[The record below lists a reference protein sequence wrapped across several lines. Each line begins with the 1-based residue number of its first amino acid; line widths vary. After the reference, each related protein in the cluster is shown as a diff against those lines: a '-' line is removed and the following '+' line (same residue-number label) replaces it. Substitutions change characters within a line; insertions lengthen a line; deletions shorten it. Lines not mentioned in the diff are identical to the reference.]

1 MKSTGRILVL
11 EDEERWREIFG
22 SALRTADYQV
32 DIASSVAEARD
43 FLNHNF
49 YHLAVIDVSMVFGD
63 GSNREGLDF
72 VGELERTEHGE
83 GLKVILISA
92 YMEKTRVREAFKKF
106 KVADFQD
113 KYDFDEANFLTDVRK
128 VVEDSI
134 NLNLEVQWE
143 SRGQR
148 DQVVL
153 NLEVE
158 GERVKRDTPLQ
169 ARVADELE
177 DLLCRL
183 FPEAQSLLVR
193 PLTAG
198 LSGSAVLR
206 ATPFLNEGAA
216 TPVVVKFGAVKRI
229 KREYENFKKYAE
241 PFIRARSTN
250 IIKLNQTTHLAGITY
265 SLLGSRGDDI
275 KSFREFYPRHDLAQ
289 IQETLTRLFSETCAA
304 WYANHSPLR
313 LCNLTNEYCQKLE
326 LTEEKLQIAFS
337 QLKGVQ
343 GKGQLYFDSIKGRGF
358 TNPLIASADREFQRS
373 TYVCYTHGDL
383 NSDNIL
389 VDESNEAWLIDFEY
403 TGPGH
408 ILRDIA
414 EMDLVVRAEL
424 LGAEEASLSERLEL
438 EEALFKA
445 RSFKDLESLRDSFDT
460 QNPALA
466 KAYAT
471 VLHLRTIAADMVSK
485 NPSAD
490 FEEYYIGLFYY
501 SLNALRFLSWR
512 AVARQHCLL
521 SACLIADKLGL

>member
-1 MKSTGRILVL
+1 MKATGRILIL
-11 EDEERWREIFG
+11 DDEERWRDIFG
-22 SALRTADYQV
+22 SALRMADYEV
-32 DIASSVAEARD
+32 DVASSVAEARD

-49 YHLAVIDVSMVFGD
+49 YHLAIIDVSMVFGD

-113 KYDFDEANFLTDVRK
+113 KLEFNEGDFLADVRK
-128 VVEDSI
+128 TLEESV
-134 NLNLEVQWE
+134 NLDLEVQWE

-153 NLEVE
+153 NMEID

-169 ARVADELE
+169 ARIVDELE

-183 FPEAQSLLVR
+183 FPDAQSLLVK

-206 ATPFLNEGAA
+206 ATPFLKDGAA
-216 TPVVVKFGAVKRI
+216 EPVVVKFGALKRI

-265 SLLGSRGDDI
+265 NLLGSRKHDI
-275 KSFREFYPRHDLAQ
+275 KSFRDFYPRHDLAQ
-289 IQETLTRLFSETCAA
+289 IQETLTRLFRETCAA
-304 WYANHSPLR
+304 WYANQGSLK

-326 LTEEKLQIAFS
+326 LTEQKLQTAFS

-343 GKGQLYFDSIKGRGF
+343 GKTQLYFDSIKGRSF

-383 NSDNIL
+383 NGDNIL

-414 EMDLVVRAEL
+414 ELDLVVRAEL
-424 LGAEEASLSERLEL
+424 LGGEEASLTERLAL
-438 EEALFKA
+438 EEALFRA
-445 RSFKDLESLRDSFDT
+445 TSFKDLESLRDNFDT
-460 QNPALA
+460 ENPALA
-466 KAYAT
+466 KAYNT
-471 VLHLRTIAADMVSK
+471 VLHLRTIAAEKVAT
-485 NPSAD
+485 NPNANLD
-490 FEEYYIGLFYY
+490 EYYIALLYY

-512 AVARQHCLL
+512 GITRQHCLL